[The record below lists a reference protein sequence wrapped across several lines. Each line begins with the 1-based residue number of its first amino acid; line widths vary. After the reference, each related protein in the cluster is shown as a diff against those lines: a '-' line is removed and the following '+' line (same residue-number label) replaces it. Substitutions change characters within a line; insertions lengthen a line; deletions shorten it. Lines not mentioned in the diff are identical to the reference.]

1 MTSLH
6 LNPALAHSQKIGK
19 PNNIS
24 HHTPCMLSTTY
35 ANQLLMSISLL
46 GVVVGDPLQTNFTF
60 PLKKAQ

>member
-1 MTSLH
+1 
-6 LNPALAHSQKIGK
+6 
-19 PNNIS
+19 
-24 HHTPCMLSTTY
+24 MLSTTY